1 MWLLKPKPPR
11 ARRVCKFCA
20 GPFGLVRPHAPFCS
34 AYCEAWYKQPP
45 DQLEAVLPKPPDT
58 MPSN

>member
-20 GPFGLVRPHAPFCS
+20 GPFGLVRPRDPFCS
-34 AYCEAWYKQPP
+34 VYCEAWYANPSG
-45 DQLEAVLPKPPDT
+45 QLEAVFRKPPDT
-58 MPSN
+58 MPAN